1 MTSST
6 STSSVTG
13 GLPSAVLDDPTAFS
27 PALLARA
34 FQDSKWSVLSKLAE
48 AHSQQLLQDANRLR
62 QLSDTVQ
69 KLQNL
74 THFRSTDGSSTLQ
87 STDSGTR
94 VCWDPSKGDE
104 DVAATL
110 QALGYSLP
118 TQERPQVTVE
128 NFDSSKNL
136 TGMSALHVATTAD
149 MAAIQSGSITQSV
162 VGAGF
167 VYDASFVNNSDG
179 TTTKYEWQPSE
190 NVQTAAISDV
200 SSLESQIVS
209 DVQGLYSKVQ
219 ADAAI
224 VQADS
229 ESIGQGQKTDD
240 ARYTDVHD
248 RVVQTRDEQQTLVSK
263 DSEAALRRQMQDN
276 NRLQQSHSENEAQQ
290 TNPALRP

>member
-13 GLPSAVLDDPTAFS
+13 GLPSAVLDDPTSFS

-48 AHSQQLLQDANRLR
+48 AHSQQLQQDTNRLS
-62 QLSDTVQ
+62 QLSATVQ

-74 THFRSTDGSSTLQ
+74 TRSRSTDGSSTLQ

-94 VCWDPSKGDE
+94 VCWQPSKGDE

-118 TQERPQVTVE
+118 TQVRPQVTVE
-128 NFDSSKNL
+128 NFDSSRNL
-136 TGMSALHVATTAD
+136 IGTGALHVATTAD
-149 MAAIQSGSITQSV
+149 MAAIQSGSISQFV

-167 VYDASFVNNSDG
+167 VYEASFVSNPDG
-179 TTTKYEWQPSE
+179 TTTKYEWQPSD
-190 NVQTAAISDV
+190 NVQTAAISDIN
-200 SSLESQIVS
+200 SLENQIAS
-209 DVQGLYSKVQ
+209 DTQALYSKVQ
-219 ADAAI
+219 ADAAL

-229 ESIGQGQKTDD
+229 ESIAQGQKTDD
-240 ARYTDVHD
+240 ARYTDVHG
-248 RVVQTRDEQQTLVSK
+248 RVVQTRDDQQALRSK

-276 NRLQQSHSENEAQQ
+276 NRLQQSHSENEPQP